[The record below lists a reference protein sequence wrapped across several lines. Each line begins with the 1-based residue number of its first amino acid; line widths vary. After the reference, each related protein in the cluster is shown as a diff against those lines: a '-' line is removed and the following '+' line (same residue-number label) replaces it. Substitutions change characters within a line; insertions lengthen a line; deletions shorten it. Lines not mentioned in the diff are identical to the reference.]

1 MDEYK
6 IQCTD
11 GIYTIETKLIGK
23 ALLTIPQLNKG
34 TAFTMKERMDFKL
47 IGKLPLKVETLSEQ
61 VNRCYLQFKSYK
73 QPYKKNIFLN
83 NLLNYNQVLFYAL
96 IVENLVEM
104 LPYIYTPAVGSAV
117 KEFSHEFRMPR
128 GLYISYPDMN
138 FMDTMID
145 NRTNKEIDVI
155 VVTDGEG
162 VLGIGDQG
170 IGGADIPVA
179 KLMVYTACGGVDP
192 SRTLPIFLDVGT
204 NNKDL
209 LEDPMYIGW
218 RRERLTGD
226 LYDEFIE
233 RFVST
238 VKKKFPGVLLHWED
252 FGREKAYENLHKY
265 KDKILSFNDDIQGT
279 GVITAAAV
287 LSVVNI
293 TRVPLHQQKIVIF
306 GAGAA
311 GTGIAEQ
318 ICKAMIQSGISEKKA
333 RSLFYLIDKNGL
345 LVSGIEGLNAMQDK
359 YKRSK
364 SEVVNWN
371 KNKSG
376 EYSLLET
383 ISQVKPTILIG
394 TSGVS
399 GAFNKKVISEMAKHV
414 DLPAVMPLSNPTYC
428 AEVVPEDLVAW
439 TNGNVLIAT
448 GSPFPNVIYKDRNY
462 EISQCNNALAFPGI
476 GIGAMLTKSKV
487 ITDNMLYAA
496 SIAISDYMSRVGG
509 SNVSLLPTIAD
520 SIKLAK
526 IVARAVAAA
535 SINDNVNTINIDINN
550 LEKKIEKDFWI
561 PRYLQ
566 YEFG

>member
-1 MDEYK
+1 MNEYK
-6 IQCTD
+6 IQCID
-11 GIYTIETKLIGK
+11 GTYTLETKLLGK

-34 TAFTMKERMDFKL
+34 TAFTMKERLDFKL
-47 IGKLPLKVETLSEQ
+47 IGKLPLKVETLGEQ
-61 VNRCYLQFKSYK
+61 VNRCYLQFKGYK

-83 NLLNYNQVLFYAL
+83 NLLNCNQVLFYAL
-96 IVENLVEM
+96 VVDNLVEM

-128 GLYISYPDMN
+128 GLYLAYPDMN
-138 FMDTMID
+138 FMDSMLD
-145 NRTNKEIDVI
+145 NRTNADIDVI

-192 SRTLPIFLDVGT
+192 NRTLPIFLDVGT
-204 NNKDL
+204 NNREL

-218 RRERLTGD
+218 RRERLKGD

-233 RFVST
+233 KFINS
-238 VKKKFPGVLLHWED
+238 VKKRFPGVLLHWED
-252 FGREKAYENLHKY
+252 FGREKAYENLQKY
-265 KDKILSFNDDIQGT
+265 KDNILSFNDDIQGT

-287 LSVVNI
+287 FSVVNI
-293 TRVPLHQQKIVIF
+293 TRTPLNKQRIVIF

-318 ICKAMIQSGISEKKA
+318 ICKAMIQSGISEKEA
-333 RSLFYLIDKNGL
+333 RALFYLIDKNGL
-345 LVSGIEGLNAMQDK
+345 LVSGQAGLNSMQAR
-359 YKRSK
+359 YARSK
-364 SEVVNWN
+364 TEMKKWVHD
-371 KNKSG
+371 KNG
-376 EYSLLET
+376 EYDLLET
-383 ISQVKPTILIG
+383 ISKVKPTILIG

-399 GAFNKKVISEMAKHV
+399 GAFNKKVITEMAKHV
-414 DLPAVMPLSNPTYC
+414 DMPAVMPLSNPTYC
-428 AEVVPEDLVAW
+428 AEVIPEDLVSW

-476 GIGAMLTKSKV
+476 GIGSMLTKSRV

-496 SIAISDYMSRVGG
+496 SIAISEYMSRTGG

-520 SIKLAK
+520 SVKLAK
-526 IVARAVAAA
+526 VVAHAVAEA
-535 SINDNVNTINIDINN
+535 SILDKVNTNKIDIDS
-550 LEKKIEKDFWI
+550 IEKNIESNFWT
-561 PRYLQ
+561 PHYLQ
-566 YEFG
+566 YDLG